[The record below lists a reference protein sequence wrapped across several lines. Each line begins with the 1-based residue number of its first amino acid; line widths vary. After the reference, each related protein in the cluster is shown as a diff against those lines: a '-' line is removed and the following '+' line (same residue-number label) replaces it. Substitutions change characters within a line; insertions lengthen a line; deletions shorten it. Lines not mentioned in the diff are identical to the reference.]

1 MKTSTILRRAA
12 AYVAKQQA
20 LGCLCCCC
28 PAIWGQ
34 FSWDKTASRRE
45 VDGAQD
51 LFEGLFRP
59 EAKDGDDPW
68 WGIFSVDDEPVLFRR
83 EQDARV
89 IALLL
94 AAGIAK
100 GKGI

>member
-34 FSWDKTASRRE
+34 YSWGGTASRME

-68 WGIFSVDDEPVLFRR
+68 WGCTDAGDGLVQFYRQ
-83 EQDARV
+83 QDARV

-94 AAGIAK
+94 AAEVAREEGL
-100 GKGI
+100 